1 MDKVRMVHHD
11 CDPILSEDKKLPYT
25 AWLVQYILDA
35 EVHHDIVVSERQV
48 DVFDYYWDRYR
59 DDLVSFVRSEGRVN
73 PRLWSQPS
81 KETKKKK

>member
-1 MDKVRMVHHD
+1 MVHHD

-35 EVHHDIVVSERQV
+35 EVHHDIVVAERQV
-48 DVFDYYWDRYR
+48 DVFDYYCDRYR